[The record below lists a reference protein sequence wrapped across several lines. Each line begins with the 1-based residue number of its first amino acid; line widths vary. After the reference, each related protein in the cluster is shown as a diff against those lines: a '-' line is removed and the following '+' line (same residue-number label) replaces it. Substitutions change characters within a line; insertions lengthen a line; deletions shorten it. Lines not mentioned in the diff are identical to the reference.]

1 MGRNWRGVCSLFGH
15 VVTFIYALHQLM
27 LAVFGSYVQ
36 LAISNTK
43 QLVEAAEEKL
53 VFHWREDWTP
63 WLHCYVTTSMAQTNS
78 FL

>member
-53 VFHWREDWTP
+53 VFH
-63 WLHCYVTTSMAQTNS
+63 
-78 FL
+78 